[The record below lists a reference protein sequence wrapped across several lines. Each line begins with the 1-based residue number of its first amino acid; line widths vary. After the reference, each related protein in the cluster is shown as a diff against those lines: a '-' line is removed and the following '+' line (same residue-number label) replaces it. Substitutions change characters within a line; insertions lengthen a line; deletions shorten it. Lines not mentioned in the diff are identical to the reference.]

1 MSSEDEHEEELV
13 AGITIMNDDGLLLS
27 IDVTETLLSSLE
39 KKLGRVPNAVDVE
52 FFIRD
57 ALVAIESTTA

>member
-57 ALVAIESTTA
+57 ALVAIESTIA